1 MIMKN
6 TLKKLFGNLKSS
18 GLLDR
23 RINHST
29 PCGYQQFRYLIEIE
43 RSRAH
48 RNNIEFSLILVHAD
62 PQEIG
67 EAVVSQLVQK
77 ISKRM
82 RCIDKIGWYDKG
94 RIGIL
99 LPGTNR
105 SGAKKF
111 ANELASRAQVIPLNI
126 EFSTISYPAEN

>member
-6 TLKKLFGNLKSS
+6 PLKKLFGNLESS

-23 RINHST
+23 RINHLT
-29 PCGYQQFRYLIEIE
+29 PCGYEQFHYLIKVE

-48 RNNIEFSLILVHAD
+48 RNNIEFSLILIKAD
-62 PQEIG
+62 PKEIG

-105 SGAKKF
+105 FGAKKF
-111 ANELASRAQVIPLNI
+111 ADELAGRARGIPLNI